1 MSNTPQYTLDK
12 PLVKDLV
19 KEKVLV
25 LDGAMGTMIQEYK
38 FSEED
43 YRGSRF
49 ATYQHPLQGNND
61 LLTLTQPEAIQTIHE
76 KYLAAGADIIE
87 TNTFSCTTIAMAD
100 YYMEDLVYE
109 LNYEATKI
117 ALKAAEKYTL
127 LDPSKPRYV
136 AGSIGPTNRTASLSP
151 DVNNPG
157 YRAVSFEDLRIA
169 YRQQVEALLDA
180 GVDILL
186 VETVFDTL
194 NAKAALYAIDEVKA
208 ERNIATPVMVSGTIT
223 DASGRTLSGQTA
235 EAFLISISHS
245 DLLSVGFNCA
255 LGAKALLPHL
265 EVLAKKAPFGISTH
279 PNAGLPNAFGGY
291 DESAA
296 EMAAQIQEY
305 VDLGL
310 VNIVGGCC
318 GTRPAHIEA
327 IAAIAAKASPRKISP
342 KQMGPMQLS
351 GLEPLVLTP
360 DLNFVNIGE
369 RTNVAGSKMFLRLI
383 KEESYDQA
391 LAVAREQVENGAQI
405 IDINMDDG
413 LIDGEEAMVNFLNL
427 VVAEPDISRVP
438 IMIDSSKWPIIE
450 AGLRVVQGKCVVN
463 SISLKEGEALF
474 LEQAL
479 KIKNY
484 GAAVIIMAFD
494 EVGQADNYERRI
506 EIAKRSYDLLVERI
520 DFPAQDIIFDLNIFP
535 VATGMDEHKLN
546 AIDFIKATQWVRENL
561 PGVSVSGGVSNVSF
575 SFRGNNPV
583 REAMH
588 SVFLYHA
595 VKAGM
600 NMGIVN
606 PAMLEVYSDIPKEL
620 LEHVED
626 VILNRRADA
635 TERLLDFAEG
645 FVGTKKESKVDLSW
659 REEPLQNRI
668 TRALVKGLDTYIIED
683 VEAARNTVSAPI
695 QVIEGH
701 LMTGMN
707 VVGDLF
713 GSGKMFLPQVV
724 KSARVMKKAVAYL
737 LPYIEEAK
745 KLQVDYDATASQS
758 AGKILMA
765 TVKGDVHDIGKN
777 IVSVVLACNNY
788 EIIDLGVMV
797 PPDKII
803 AAAKEHQVD
812 AIGLSGL
819 ITPSLDEM
827 VFLAEAMQREG
838 FTMPLLIGGATTSK
852 AHTAVKIAP
861 QYGQT
866 VVHVNDASRAV
877 TVVGDLL
884 QPDTSAS
891 YKAKLKQDYDQFR
904 DQFLNRSKTKE
915 YVSLAQAR
923 ENALKLNFKKDLAPA
938 PNQLGIQVIEKQD
951 LRALVPFI
959 DWTPFFRSWELHGR
973 FPDILTDAVV
983 GEQASSLFEEAQA
996 MLEKIIS
1003 EEKFT
1008 AKAVFGLFL
1017 AERSGSDDIS
1027 VQKDTNTT
1035 YIFRT
1040 LRQQIKKKEGVAHR
1054 ALSDYIAPL
1063 SDGVQD
1069 HMGAFCVTAGF
1080 GSEEM
1085 ALTYQAALD
1094 DFNSIMVKALADR
1107 LAEAFAEYLHGE
1119 VRKSHWGYAAQESLD
1134 PEALIAE
1141 EYKGIRPAPGY
1152 PACPDHL
1159 EKITL
1164 WKLLEVEEKIG
1175 VSLTESLAMWPA
1187 ASVSGYYFAHP
1198 EAKYFGVGKITQDQL
1213 EDFAFRKD
1221 IPVATAK
1228 KWLAPNLA
1236 DI

>member
-1 MSNTPQYTLDK
+1 LSNTPQYTLEK

-38 FSEED
+38 FTEED

-49 ATYQHPLQGNND
+49 ATYEHPLQGNND
-61 LLTLTQPEAIQTIHE
+61 LLTLTQPEAIQSIHE

-157 YRAVSFEDLRIA
+157 YRAVSFEDLRVA

-265 EVLAKKAPFGISTH
+265 EVLAKKAPFGVSAH

-360 DLNFVNIGE
+360 DLNFVNVGE

-506 EIAKRSYDLLVERI
+506 EIAKRSYDLLVEQI

-645 FVGTKKESKVDLSW
+645 FVGAKKESKVDLSW
-659 REEPLQNRI
+659 REEPLQDRI

-915 YVSLAQAR
+915 YISLAQAR

-973 FPDILTDAVV
+973 FPDILTDTVV

-1008 AKAVFGLFL
+1008 AKAVFGIFP

-1054 ALSDYIAPL
+1054 ALSDYIAPPNE
-1063 SDGVQD
+1063 GVQD

-1094 DFNSIMVKALADR
+1094 DYNSIMVKALADR
-1107 LAEAFAEYLHGE
+1107 LAEAFAEYLHLK
-1119 VRKSHWGYAAQESLD
+1119 VRKEHWGYAAQESLD
-1134 PEALIAE
+1134 PNALISE

-1213 EDFAFRKD
+1213 EDFASRKD